1 MLGCYQ
7 KNGRR
12 LALCGGTVTLRLH
25 NRSRERQKES
35 VERRAESMDVVAL
48 VISILG
54 FAATLFAIG
63 YEIGKDIHDH
73 HDKTQK

>member
-1 MLGCYQ
+1 
-7 KNGRR
+7 
-12 LALCGGTVTLRLH
+12 
-25 NRSRERQKES
+25 
-35 VERRAESMDVVAL
+35 MDVVAL

-63 YEIGKDIHDH
+63 YEIGKDIHDD